1 MSTLASMPT
10 QPAAPIRIPWPL
22 YRMTLE
28 QYESLIASGFFA
40 KRDDVQLINGY
51 VVTRMAESPLHGAVC
66 EAIRIA
72 VGAILLA
79 GWHTRSE
86 KGLRIPAQVS
96 IPRPDLA
103 VVRGDWWDYSGRYP
117 EPSDTALVAEV
128 SISSLVEDR
137 ALAEIYGKAGIPAY
151 WIVDVDDGQ
160 VEVYSDPGPSG
171 YRSHEILAT
180 GHVLFMVI
188 DGVAIGGIPVADI
201 LPRVRGCE

>member
-10 QPAAPIRIPWPL
+10 QPAGPIRIPWPL

-28 QYESLIASGFFA
+28 KYESLIATGFFT
-40 KRDDVQLINGY
+40 KRDDVHLINGY
-51 VVTRMAESPLHGAVC
+51 VVTRMAESPLHGVVC

-103 VVRGDWWDYSGRYP
+103 VVRGDCWDYSGRYP

-128 SISSLVEDR
+128 SISSLDEDR
-137 ALAEIYGKAGIPAY
+137 AMAEIYGKAGIPAY

-171 YRSHEILAT
+171 YRSHEVLAP
-180 GHVLFMVI
+180 GHVLSVVI
-188 DGVAIGGIPVADI
+188 DGVAIGEIPVADI
-201 LPRVRGCE
+201 LRRVS